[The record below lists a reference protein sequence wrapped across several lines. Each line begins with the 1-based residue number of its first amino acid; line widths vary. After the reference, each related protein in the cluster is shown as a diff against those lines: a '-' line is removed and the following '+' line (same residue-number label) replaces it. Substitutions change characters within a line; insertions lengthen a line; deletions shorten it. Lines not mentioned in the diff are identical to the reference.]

1 MKEDGGMEEDWS
13 LEDLRKEER
22 KRRAEAK
29 TVKPKTKRRE
39 EEESGR

>member
-1 MKEDGGMEEDWS
+1 MKEDDELEEEWN

-22 KRRAEAK
+22 KRRTEAEM
-29 TVKPKTKRRE
+29 VKPKTKRRE